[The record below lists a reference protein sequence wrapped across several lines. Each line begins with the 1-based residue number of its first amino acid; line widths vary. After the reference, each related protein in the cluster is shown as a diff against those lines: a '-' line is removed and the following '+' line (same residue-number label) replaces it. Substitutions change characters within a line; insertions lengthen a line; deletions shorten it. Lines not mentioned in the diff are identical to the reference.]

1 MMEIF
6 LYGVILLVL
15 AMLFLLIVSI
25 FVRFWKEI
33 VSLAVIAL
41 ILGIIGKIVL

>member
-1 MMEIF
+1 MMEVF

-33 VSLAVIAL
+33 VSLVVIAL

>member
-6 LYGVILLVL
+6 LYGVIFLVL